1 MTCAGNSVDPDHA
14 RPQLSGFVGC
24 SYLPAWSTNVNRS
37 AERAFGARC
46 PLIRTSVI
54 CEQIPVDP
62 SDDDDGKSDD
72 YTQVPLAFLA
82 SLARALAVGGAL
94 LLT

>member
-24 SYLPAWSTNVNRS
+24 SSPGVVRQRQQVRRTR
-37 AERAFGARC
+37 FGAWC

-54 CEQIPVDP
+54 YEQIPVDP

-72 YTQVPLAFLA
+72 YTQVPMAFLA
-82 SLARALAVGGAL
+82 SVAVGGAL